1 MAQQTLLVTGASS
14 GFGQAI
20 ALRFARRGDRVIAAA
35 RRREK
40 LDTLAN
46 QSEHI
51 VPLVMDVT
59 DRTSIERA
67 LAGLPEPLRAFDVL
81 VNNAGLAL
89 GTAPADQASLEQW
102 ETMISTNCTGLVT
115 LTRLILPGMRERGR
129 GQVINIGST
138 AGSIAYAGGNVYGA
152 SKAFVHQF
160 TNNLNAD
167 LVGSG
172 VRATCVEPG
181 MAGGTEFSQVRYSGD
196 EEKAAKVYEGVQPLT
211 AEDLADTVEWVVDRP
226 PHVTINYL
234 VMMPQCQSFGGQVVK
249 RDEG

>member
-1 MAQQTLLVTGASS
+1 MTHKTIFVTGASS
-14 GFGQAI
+14 GFGRAI
-20 ALRFARRGDRVIAAA
+20 AERFARRGDRVIATA
-35 RRREK
+35 RRQEK
-40 LDTLAN
+40 LDELAAHGDN
-46 QSEHI
+46 
-51 VPLVMDVT
+51 VLPLAMDVT
-59 DRTSIERA
+59 DRASMEMA
-67 LAGLPEPLRAFDVL
+67 LAKLPEDWRAIDVL

-89 GTAPADQASLEQW
+89 GIEGAADADLDQW
-102 ETMISTNCTGLVT
+102 ETMIATNCTGLVT

-138 AGSIAYAGGNVYGA
+138 AGSIPYAGGNVYGA
-152 SKAFVHQF
+152 TKAFVHQF

-181 MAGGTEFSQVRYSGD
+181 MAGGTEFSQVRFSGD
-196 EEKAAKVYEGVQPLT
+196 EDKAAKVYENVQPLT
-211 AEDLADTVEWVVDRP
+211 AEDLADTVEWVADRP

-249 RDEG
+249 RKVS